1 MRDSPHSIAF
11 GKKVGLVVV
20 LCKGFIAVSLDQGI
34 LNSFYRLLF
43 VVLLGL

>member
-11 GKKVGLVVV
+11 GKKVGLVAV
-20 LCKGFIAVSLDQGI
+20 LFKGFIAVSLDQGI